1 MAGGV
6 DRSSPAAG
14 SLHRAGWEDEE
25 RSTTGPASSAA
36 VAAASS
42 RPLQW
47 PTMTTDTA
55 KDPKHYPVLRNLQYS
70 PIKEGEDQ
78 FIVLWDPSGLSKE
91 KLVLPL
97 NYFFIIQHFDGEH
110 SLTEIGSLYL
120 KRFGEFLMP
129 NKVEQLVT
137 DLDMKLFL
145 EGDQVEAARIQA
157 QNAYR
162 QAPLRQAA
170 FAGRSYEADG
180 VKLKKQIDGFFTS
193 KEGPDFKPSE
203 NKGKLIKGL
212 VAPTYDLKQAGP
224 IYAWAYK
231 ELQEAQQPDVCVMI
245 GTANAG
251 LEHLFAVTDKDFETP
266 LGVVQTDKTIVDRL
280 KLNAPEFFRED
291 IAHVQEHAIEFQLPF
306 LQTNTGATKPCT
318 IVPILS
324 SFSAMSLADPT
335 VRASVDKFI
344 AVLKDAIAASG
355 KTVCIIAAG
364 ELAHVGMRYGDS
376 APPTD
381 FSFHRS
387 MQYDLEMLKFVED
400 LKPEDFAGYIQKEK
414 DQRRISG
421 FSPIYSLLRLI
432 QAEKGQVLRYD
443 RGITDQYN
451 STVTYA
457 SMAFF

>member
-1 MAGGV
+1 MT
-6 DRSSPAAG
+6 
-14 SLHRAGWEDEE
+14 
-25 RSTTGPASSAA
+25 STI
-36 VAAASS
+36 
-42 RPLQW
+42 
-47 PTMTTDTA
+47 
-55 KDPKHYPVLRNLQYS
+55 KDPKQHPLLRNLQFS
-70 PIKEGEDQ
+70 PIKEGEEQ
-78 FIVLWDPSGLSKE
+78 YVVLWDPSGLSKE

-110 SLTEIGSLYL
+110 SLQEIGGLYL

-129 NKVEQLVT
+129 DKVEQLVS
-137 DLDMKLFL
+137 DLDTKLFL
-145 EGDQVEAARIQA
+145 EGDRAESARKRA
-157 QNAYR
+157 QEVYR
-162 QAPLRQAA
+162 QAPLRAAA
-170 FAGRSYEADG
+170 FAGKSYEADG
-180 VKLKKQIDGFFTS
+180 AKLKKQIDGFFTS

-212 VAPTYDLKQAGP
+212 VAPTYDVKQAGP

-231 ELQEAQQPDVCVMI
+231 ELQEAQQPDVLIII

-251 LEHLFAVTDKDFETP
+251 LENLYAVTDKDFETP
-266 LGVVQTDKTIVDRL
+266 LGVVPVDRTIL
-280 KLNAPEFFRED
+280 DRLRSLVPECFAED
-291 IAHVQEHAIEFQLPF
+291 IAHQSEHAIEFQLPF
-306 LQTNTGATKPCT
+306 LQTNTGATKPFT

-324 SFSAMSLADPT
+324 SFSAMSLADPSI
-335 VRASVDKFI
+335 RA
-344 AVLKDAIAASG
+344 AIDRFLTALREAITASG
-355 KTVCIIAAG
+355 KTACVIAAG
-364 ELAHVGMRYGDS
+364 ELAHLGMRYGDS

-387 MQYDLEMLKFVED
+387 MQYDMEMLKFVEE
-400 LKPEDFAGYIQKEK
+400 LKAEAFAGYIQKEK

-443 RGITDQYN
+443 RGMTDQYN

>member
-1 MAGGV
+1 
-6 DRSSPAAG
+6 
-14 SLHRAGWEDEE
+14 
-25 RSTTGPASSAA
+25 
-36 VAAASS
+36 
-42 RPLQW
+42 
-47 PTMTTDTA
+47 MTTDAA
-55 KDPKHYPVLRNLQYS
+55 KDPEQYPALRNLQFS

-78 FIVLWDPSGLSKE
+78 FIVLWDPTGLSKE
-91 KLVLPL
+91 RLVLPL

-110 SLTEIGSLYL
+110 SLQEIGALYL

-129 NKVEQLVT
+129 NKVEQLVA
-137 DLDMKLFL
+137 DLDGKLFL
-145 EGDQVEAARIQA
+145 EGERVESARRQA
-157 QNAYR
+157 QEAYR
-162 QAPLRQAA
+162 QSPHRQAA

-180 VKLKKQIDGFFTS
+180 AKLKKQIDGFFTS
-193 KEGPDFKPSE
+193 KEGPDFKPSD

-231 ELQEAQQPDVCVMI
+231 ELQEAQQPDVYVII

-251 LEHLFAVTDKDFETP
+251 LENLFAVTDKDFETP
-266 LGVVQTDKTIVDRL
+266 LGVVRTDKSIIDRL
-280 KLNAPEFFRED
+280 KTSAPEFFAED
-291 IAHVQEHAIEFQLPF
+291 IAHVSEPAIEFQLPF
-306 LQTNTGATKPCT
+306 LQTNTGATKPPT

-335 VRASVDKFI
+335 VRGAVDKFLT
-344 AVLKDAIAASG
+344 ALKEAIVASG
-355 KTVCIIAAG
+355 KTVCVIAAG
-364 ELAHVGMRYGDS
+364 ELAHLGMRYGDS

-387 MQYDLEMLKFVED
+387 MQYDLEMLKFAED
-400 LKPEDFAGYIQKEK
+400 LKPEEFAGYIQKEK

-432 QAEKGQVLRYD
+432 QADKGQVLRYD